1 MNQKD
6 VITYTPSLSIP
17 AAFRERVRRS
27 PAEVAYRQYDD
38 EQQQWLDYSWQE
50 TADAVS
56 HWQQALLKEGLN
68 RGDRVAIMLHNCWE
82 WVLFDQ
88 AALGVGLVT
97 VPLYTNDRPENIGYI
112 LADADVR
119 LLLIEDNEQWLK
131 LQAIADR
138 LRKLDRIVTLNPVV
152 AEGWSEKLKHIKE
165 WLPTGG
171 ENIRVIDTVSRAEQL
186 ATIVYTSG
194 TTGRPKGVM
203 LSHLN
208 ILWNAYAGLKSID
221 VFPSDRFLSFLPL
234 SHTLERTVGYYIPV
248 MTGSSVAFA
257 RSIPQLAQ
265 DLETIRPNILISV
278 PRIFERV
285 YGKIMEKLENSPTIA
300 RGLFHLAQTIG
311 WRRFLY
317 QQQRTG
323 WSPLLLLWPLLDLLV
338 ARKVRSKL
346 GGELR
351 FAISGG
357 APLPFEVARL
367 FIALGIPIQQGY
379 GLTETSP
386 VISVNSL
393 EDNDPASVGTPLAG
407 VEIAIGAQDE
417 LLTRSPAVTK
427 GYWNDPEAT
436 RTILDADGWLHTGD
450 QVRMENAHLYIT
462 GRLKEIIV
470 LANGEKVAP
479 ADMEMA
485 IALDGLIDQV
495 LVIGE
500 GRPFLSALVVLNS
513 DQLEVLFHRLEA
525 PPGIEPDLDDPTLK
539 QLLQDRISHQLRTF
553 PGYAQVRQ
561 IAVVKEPWTVENR
574 LMTPTLKLRRKL
586 LLERYSDLI
595 ESLYKGH
602 TVVFRKAS

>member
-1 MNQKD
+1 
-6 VITYTPSLSIP
+6 
-17 AAFRERVRRS
+17 
-27 PAEVAYRQYDD
+27 
-38 EQQQWLDYSWQE
+38 
-50 TADAVS
+50 
-56 HWQQALLKEGLN
+56 
-68 RGDRVAIMLHNCWE
+68 
-82 WVLFDQ
+82 
-88 AALGVGLVT
+88 
-97 VPLYTNDRPENIGYI
+97 
-112 LADADVR
+112 
-119 LLLIEDNEQWLK
+119 
-131 LQAIADR
+131 
-138 LRKLDRIVTLNPVV
+138 
-152 AEGWSEKLKHIKE
+152 
-165 WLPTGG
+165 
-171 ENIRVIDTVSRAEQL
+171 
-186 ATIVYTSG
+186 
-194 TTGRPKGVM
+194 M
-203 LSHLN
+203 LSHRN

-285 YGKIMEKLENSPTIA
+285 YGKIMDKLEQGPAVA
-300 RGLFHLAQTIG
+300 RRLFQLAQRVG

-317 QQQRTG
+317 QQEKAG

-357 APLPFEVARL
+357 APLPFEIARL
-367 FIALGIPIQQGY
+367 FISLGIPIQQGY

-393 EDNDPASVGTPLAG
+393 EDNDPASVGIPLAG
-407 VEIAIGAQDE
+407 VEIAIGAEEE

-427 GYWNDPEAT
+427 GYWNNPEAT
-436 RTILDADGWLHTGD
+436 STILDADGWLHTGD
-450 QVRMENAHLYIT
+450 QVRVQNGHLYIT

-485 IALDGLIDQV
+485 IALDSMIDQV

-500 GRPFLSALVVLNS
+500 GRPFLSALLVLNPEQMQILS
-513 DQLEVLFHRLEA
+513 DRLGLPAGTEL
-525 PPGIEPDLDDPTLK
+525 DLDNPTLK
-539 QLLQDRISHQLRTF
+539 QLLQDRISRQLRTF
-553 PGYAQVRQ
+553 PGYAQIRQ
-561 IAVVKEPWTVENR
+561 IAVIKEPWTVENR

-586 LLERYSDLI
+586 LLERYSDLV

-602 TVVFRKAS
+602 TIPFRKAS